1 MHVVS
6 CLLSNLELTGEVHSM
21 CKRILYVED
30 NPRNML
36 LVRRI
41 LEAEGHELLEAVDGE
56 SGWET
61 AVSHIP
67 DFILMDL
74 RLPGEL
80 TGFELT
86 RRLKAHPDLTHI
98 PIVALTAYG
107 NDMAEEKAL
116 AAGCSAFPTKSAD
129 SPEIRP
135 TLRKFV
141 EPEPILTGETAVHY
155 AYI

>member
-1 MHVVS
+1 M
-6 CLLSNLELTGEVHSM
+6 LLEPTGEVHPM

-41 LEAEGHELLEAVDGE
+41 LEAEGHELIEAADGE

-61 AVSHIP
+61 AVSYKP

-74 RLPGEL
+74 RLPGEM

-86 RRLKAHPDLTHI
+86 RRIKAHPDLTHI

-107 NDMAEEKAL
+107 NDIAEEKAL
-116 AAGCSAFPTKSAD
+116 AAGCADFLTKPAD
-129 SPEIRP
+129 IREIRA
-135 TLRKFV
+135 TLRKFFDS
-141 EPEPILTGETAVHY
+141 EPVVQQKTAVQY
-155 AYI
+155 AFI

>member
-1 MHVVS
+1 
-6 CLLSNLELTGEVHSM
+6 M

-41 LEAEGHELLEAVDGE
+41 LEAEGHKLLEAVDGE

-61 AVSHIP
+61 AVSHSP
-67 DFILMDL
+67 DLILMDL

-86 RRLKAHPDLTHI
+86 RRLKAHPDLAHI

-107 NDMAEEKAL
+107 SDMAEEKAR
-116 AAGCSAFPTKSAD
+116 AAGCDDFLTKPAD
-129 SPEIRP
+129 IREIRA
-135 TLRKFV
+135 TLHKFFQ
-141 EPEPILTGETAVHY
+141 PELIFTGEPAVHY

>member
-1 MHVVS
+1 
-6 CLLSNLELTGEVHSM
+6 M

-36 LVRRI
+36 LVKRI

-67 DFILMDL
+67 DLILMDL

-98 PIVALTAYG
+98 PIVALTAYD
-107 NDMAEEKAL
+107 NVPAQEKAL
-116 AAGCSAFPTKSAD
+116 AAGCAD
-129 SPEIRP
+129 FLAKPADIREIRA
-135 TLRKFV
+135 TLRKFF
-141 EPEPILTGETAVHY
+141 EPEPVLKGETAVHY

>member
-1 MHVVS
+1 
-6 CLLSNLELTGEVHSM
+6 M

-41 LEAEGHELLEAVDGE
+41 LEAEGHELIEAVDGE

-61 AVSHIP
+61 AVSQRP

-74 RLPGEL
+74 RLPGEI

-86 RRLKAHPDLTHI
+86 RRLKAHPDLQHI

-107 NDMAEEKAL
+107 NDLAQEKAL
-116 AAGCSAFPTKSAD
+116 AAGCADFLTKPAD
-129 SPEIRP
+129 IREIRA
-135 TLRKFV
+135 TLRKFFD
-141 EPEPILTGETAVHY
+141 PEPVVEQETAVHY
-155 AYI
+155 AFI

>member
-1 MHVVS
+1 
-6 CLLSNLELTGEVHSM
+6 M

-56 SGWET
+56 SGWEM
-61 AVSHIP
+61 AVFQQP

-74 RLPGEL
+74 RLPGEM

-86 RRLKAHPDLTHI
+86 RRLKAHPDLAHI

-107 NDMAEEKAL
+107 NDLAQEKAL
-116 AAGCSAFPTKSAD
+116 AAGCTDFLTKPAD
-129 SPEIRP
+129 IREIRA
-135 TLRKFV
+135 TLRKFFA
-141 EPEPILTGETAVHY
+141 PEPVLEQEKAVHY

>member
-1 MHVVS
+1 MHGIVLIV
-6 CLLSNLELTGEVHSM
+6 LFGARQEKMHPM

-74 RLPGEL
+74 RLTGEMS
-80 TGFELT
+80 GFELT
-86 RRLKAHPDLTHI
+86 RRLKDSPQLAHI

-107 NDMAEEKAL
+107 NDLAQEKAL
-116 AAGCSAFPTKSAD
+116 AAGCDDFLTKPAD
-129 SPEIRP
+129 IREIRA
-135 TLRKFV
+135 TLRKFFA
-141 EPEPILTGETAVHY
+141 PEPVTTQETAVQY
-155 AYI
+155 AFI

>member
-1 MHVVS
+1 MS
-6 CLLSNLELTGEVHSM
+6 YLYWNEQETVHPM

-41 LEAEGHELLEAVDGE
+41 LEAEGHKLLEAVDGE

-61 AVSHIP
+61 AVSHSP
-67 DFILMDL
+67 DLILMDL

-86 RRLKAHPDLTHI
+86 RRLKAHPDLAHI

-107 NDMAEEKAL
+107 SDMAEEKHAPL
-116 AAGCSAFPTKSAD
+116 AVMTSSPNRPTSVKSAPPCTN
-129 SPEIRP
+129 SFNRS
-135 TLRKFV
+135 
-141 EPEPILTGETAVHY
+141 
-155 AYI
+155 